1 MPKSCSGTWRVGL
14 PEFRP
19 NRGDSRLGR
28 KTPASDKANQQRPP
42 SQVKPSLGTA
52 AWTLLGDQS
61 SGPCWK
67 PVASEHRHL
76 GSWQHSPG
84 DGSLSASTNLGKICV
99 GGGGR
104 VPCFREVTWVPCLPA
119 NEGAMKQAPLL
130 HCPSLPASMKLSA
143 RGTLLSPSGQPSRP
157 GQTPALVPSPT
168 AAALALLC
176 AGALG
181 IWAGLDGHSGITFR
195 VSVWTLHRWHLELM
209 ACASW
214 GAGGRWGV
222 WWGRQGGRSP
232 MRRRGGAGSEVGV
245 RRAQDGNCCGPRA
258 RTWAQRHFTSPLL
271 PSCPSCVVR
280 HMVSTL
286 PA

>member
-1 MPKSCSGTWRVGL
+1 MQSIPCTQTSFLSESQLAVMPKSCSGTWRVGL

-52 AWTLLGDQS
+52 AGPSWGTRAVAPAGNLLPVSIDTWVPGSTLQGMAAFQPAQTW
-61 SGPCWK
+61 G
-67 PVASEHRHL
+67 R
-76 GSWQHSPG
+76 
-84 DGSLSASTNLGKICV
+84 SAW
-99 GGGGR
+99 GGGR

-143 RGTLLSPSGQPSRP
+143 RGTLLSLSGQPSRP

-232 MRRRGGAGSEVGV
+232 MRRRGEQEVKWG
-245 RRAQDGNCCGPRA
+245 
-258 RTWAQRHFTSPLL
+258 
-271 PSCPSCVVR
+271 
-280 HMVSTL
+280 
-286 PA
+286 